1 MMDATKSIKND
12 SYTDVMLKRQS
23 VRKFQPDVKIP
34 RDELMELLKE
44 ATTSPSAC
52 NLQSW
57 HFVVC
62 DDDTGKKKAHS
73 VVMPF
78 NFPQTD
84 TCSAIIFVLGDTQ
97 SYLKYRDVW
106 NKMCDEGRITPEKRD
121 EVFQTFLP
129 LYEHGDRDFLVKDSM
144 IDASMVSMQLL
155 LAARAHGYEA
165 NPLAGYDAAKI
176 APTFGLDDKRYVP
189 VMAIAIG
196 KPAETPIQSIR
207 YDVADLTDF
216 A

>member
-1 MMDATKSIKND
+1 
-12 SYTDVMLKRQS
+12 MLKRQS

-121 EVFQTFLP
+121 EIFQTFLP
-129 LYEHGDRDFLVKDSM
+129 LYEHADRDFLVKDSM
-144 IDASMVSMQLL
+144 IDASMVSM
-155 LAARAHGYEA
+155 
-165 NPLAGYDAAKI
+165 NC
-176 APTFGLDDKRYVP
+176 
-189 VMAIAIG
+189 
-196 KPAETPIQSIR
+196 S
-207 YDVADLTDF
+207 
-216 A
+216 

>member
-1 MMDATKSIKND
+1 MDTVNSIKND
-12 SYTDVMLKRQS
+12 SYTEVMLKRQS
-23 VRKFQPDVKIP
+23 VRQFQPDVKIP
-34 RDELMELLKE
+34 REELMELLKE

-62 DDDTGKKKAHS
+62 DDEAGKQKAHS
-73 VVMPF
+73 LVMPF

-84 TCSAIIFVLGDTQ
+84 TCSAIVFVLGDTQ
-97 SYLKYRDVW
+97 SHEKYRDVW
-106 NKMCDEGRITPEKRD
+106 NKMCADGRITPEKRD

-129 LYEHGDRDFLVKDSM
+129 LYEHADREFLVKDST
-144 IDASMVSMQLL
+144 IDASMVSMQFL

-165 NPLAGYDAAKI
+165 NPLAGYNAAKI
-176 APTFGLDDKRYVP
+176 ATTFGLDEKRYVP

-196 KPAETPIQSIR
+196 KPAEKPIDSIR

>member
-1 MMDATKSIKND
+1 MMDTTKSMTND
-12 SYTDVMLKRQS
+12 SYTEVMLKRQS

-34 RDELMELLKE
+34 RTELTELLKE
-44 ATTSPSAC
+44 ATTAPSAC

-62 DDDTGKKKAHS
+62 DDEAGKQKAHS
-73 VVMPF
+73 LVMPF

-84 TCSAIIFVLGDTQ
+84 TCSAIVFVLGDTQ
-97 SYLKYRDVW
+97 SHEKYRDVW

-129 LYEHGDRDFLVKDSM
+129 LYEHADHDFLVKDST

-165 NPLAGYDAAKI
+165 NPLAGYNAAKI
-176 APTFGLDDKRYVP
+176 APTFGLDAERYVP

-196 KPAETPIQSIR
+196 KPAEKPIESIR
-207 YDVADLTDF
+207 YDVTDLTDF